1 MCTSRFPGTL
11 HAMPMGRSHRCLPL
25 LRVFVLGLFALA
37 LVLQPVLAAA
47 GELHE
52 LAHDPTGG
60 HQHALHADDV
70 AKELKA
76 ADEPGDGAATLH
88 TLLHFSHCC
97 SACTAVL
104 PAVKAI
110 ALKPMRRDP
119 LAISRARVPTQ
130 VRLPAPFKPPIFA

>member
-1 MCTSRFPGTL
+1 
-11 HAMPMGRSHRCLPL
+11 MPMGRSHRCLPL

-52 LAHDPTGG
+52 LAHAPNGG

-76 ADEPGDGAATLH
+76 ADEPGDDAATLH

-97 SACTAVL
+97 GAGTAVV
-104 PAVKAI
+104 PVVKAI
-110 ALKPMRRDP
+110 AFKPMRDP
-119 LAISRARVPTQ
+119 LVISQARVPAQ
-130 VRLPAPFKPPIFA
+130 ARLPAPFKPPIFA